1 MGIFFPCLSEHP
13 SLWEVPKNITLFQ
26 KKMEQLNI
34 IGLSYSHLQK
44 FLLEHGIEPYR
55 AHQIFIWI
63 YHYKRYDFDRMTNL
77 SKSLRTLLKQ
87 YFYIALPQIRK
98 TTKSQDGSIKY
109 LFELEDGLTIES
121 VWMPTDQRKTLC
133 VSTQVGCRLACA
145 FCMTGTLGLKRN
157 LSSNEIIG
165 QYLAV
170 NEDLTEKNQ
179 VTNIVLMGMGEPLDN
194 YDATVDAVR
203 LMILPEALRLSS
215 RKITLST
222 AGQVDLIKKF
232 QDEDLHVNLAVSLN
246 ATDNKTRGDIMP
258 INKKYPIEDLIE
270 CLRNYP
276 LKPSR
281 RLTFEYVM
289 LKGVND
295 RDEDATR
302 LAKLLHGIPCKV
314 NLIPF
319 NDFTSSNFKQPSEER
334 VHTFQQY
341 LLSKNHTVFIRQNR
355 ATDILGACGQLA
367 TQPLLPSPA

>member
-1 MGIFFPCLSEHP
+1 M
-13 SLWEVPKNITLFQ
+13 K
-26 KKMEQLNI
+26 QLNL
-34 IGLSYSHLQK
+34 IGFSYTHLQE
-44 FLLEHGIEPYR
+44 FLLKHGIKPYR

-63 YHYKRYDFDRMTNL
+63 YHHKLYDFEHMTNL
-77 SKSLRTLLKQ
+77 SKSLRALLKEH
-87 YFYIALPQIRK
+87 FYISVPKIRS

-109 LFELEDGLTIES
+109 LFELKDGLTIES

-145 FCMTGTLGLKRN
+145 FCITGTMGLERN
-157 LSSNEIIG
+157 LSSDEIIG

-170 NEDLTEKNQ
+170 NENMPEEDQ
-179 VTNIVLMGMGEPLDN
+179 VTNVVLMGMGEPLDN
-194 YDATVDAVR
+194 YDATIDAIR

-232 QDEDLHVNLAVSLN
+232 KNEDLHVNLAVSLN
-246 ATDNKTRGDIMP
+246 ATDNKTREDIMP
-258 INKKYPIEDLIE
+258 INKKYPIEDLMN
-270 CLRNYP
+270 CLRDYP

-281 RLTFEYVM
+281 RFTFEYVM
-289 LKGVND
+289 LGGIND
-295 RDEDATR
+295 RDEDARR
-302 LAKLLHGIPCKV
+302 LSKLLHGIPCKV

-319 NDFTSSNFKQPSEER
+319 NKFAASEFEPPSEER
-334 VHTFQQY
+334 IRTFQQY

-367 TQPLLPSPA
+367 TQPLSPSPVQL

>member
-1 MGIFFPCLSEHP
+1 MKQFNL
-13 SLWEVPKNITLFQ
+13 
-26 KKMEQLNI
+26 
-34 IGLSYSHLQK
+34 IGLPYVNLQE
-44 FLLEHGIEPYR
+44 FLIRHGIEPYR

-77 SKSLRTLLKQ
+77 SKPLRTLLKQ
-87 YFYIALPQIRK
+87 YFCISLPK
-98 TTKSQDGSIKY
+98 TQKVTKSQDGSIKY
-109 LFELEDGLTIES
+109 LFQLEDGSTIES
-121 VWMPTDQRKTLC
+121 VWMPTVRCKTLC
-133 VSTQVGCRLACA
+133 VSTQVGCRLSCT
-145 FCMTGTLGLKRN
+145 FCMTGAMGLKRN

-170 NEDLTEKNQ
+170 NDTLTEENK

-194 YDATVDAVR
+194 YDATVDSVR

-232 QDEDLHVNLAVSLN
+232 QCEDLHVNLAISLN

-258 INKKYPIEDLIE
+258 INKKYPIEDLME
-270 CLRNYP
+270 CLRSYP

-281 RLTFEYVM
+281 RLTFEYV
-289 LKGVND
+289 LLRGVND
-295 RDEDATR
+295 RDEDAKR
-302 LAKLLHGIPCKV
+302 LAKLVHGIPCKI

-319 NDFTSSNFKQPSEER
+319 NEFASSVFKQPSEER
-334 VHTFQQY
+334 VQSFQQY
-341 LLSKNHTVFIRQNR
+341 LLAKNYTVFIRKNR

-367 TQPLLPSPA
+367 T

>member
-1 MGIFFPCLSEHP
+1 MKQFNLIGFP
-13 SLWEVPKNITLFQ
+13 
-26 KKMEQLNI
+26 
-34 IGLSYSHLQK
+34 YDHLQK

-63 YHYKRYDFDRMTNL
+63 YHYKRYDFGRMTNL
-77 SKSLRTLLKQ
+77 SKSLRTILNK
-87 YFYIALPQIRK
+87 YFCISLPQIQK
-98 TTKSQDGSIKY
+98 ATKSQDGSIKY
-109 LFELEDGLTIES
+109 LFELEDGLTVES
-121 VWMPTDQRKTLC
+121 VWMPTGQRKTLC
-133 VSTQVGCRLACA
+133 VSTQIGCRLACA
-145 FCMTGTLGLKRN
+145 FCMTGTMGLKRN

-170 NEDLTEKNQ
+170 NEDLTKENQ

-194 YDATVDAVR
+194 YVATVDAVR

-215 RKITLST
+215 RKVTLST

-232 QDEDLHVNLAVSLN
+232 QGEDLHINLAISLN
-246 ATDNKTRGDIMP
+246 ATDNKTREDIMP
-258 INKKYPIEDLIE
+258 INKKYPIEELME

-289 LKGVND
+289 LGGVND
-295 RDEDATR
+295 RDEDAMR
-302 LAKLLHGIPCKV
+302 LVKLLHGIPCKV

-319 NDFTSSNFKQPSEER
+319 NKFASSTFEQPSEER

-341 LLSKNHTVFIRQNR
+341 LLAKNHTVFVRQNR

-367 TQPLLPSPA
+367 TQSLSPVPA